1 MQWHGSD
8 RRSGR
13 DEVNVA
19 EIQVG
24 LTAAEDVIAA
34 IKSGLSNLPADEAV
48 LGDALA
54 IAGLVDP
61 ALVPFEVL
69 LPILEFLIIW
79 LIANNKLHPQ
89 RMITAG
95 GRGSDPW
102 MAH

>member
-1 MQWHGSD
+1 MLLSFVDVEILVTSAQL
-8 RRSGR
+8 
-13 DEVNVA
+13 VA
-19 EIQVG
+19 
-24 LTAAEDVIAA
+24 
-34 IKSGLSNLPADEAV
+34 GLSALSDLNTALAAQLSNVPADEAV

-61 ALVPFEVL
+61 AIVPFEVL
-69 LPILEFLIIW
+69 LPILEFLIVW